1 MQITTLYRQIQFK
14 IYFSDKHYVLLK
26 VNCEGQPW
34 VITPTEARF
43 LYVQLR
49 GHLIPGARGL
59 EPNVTQAV
67 GRSHCHTK
75 NRVRVHAGGG
85 VDVLVCPLPAESGRH
100 PMVREVAVLP
110 VAWSTLPIPTACHPD
125 DLLRTPF
132 LFLLTSTNLFLSFLS
147 VVHTTAPPISLRT
160 HSRTLIT
167 WKRCRK

>member
-1 MQITTLYRQIQFK
+1 M
-14 IYFSDKHYVLLK
+14 
-26 VNCEGQPW
+26 NCEGQPW

-59 EPNVTQAV
+59 EPNVTQPG

-110 VAWSTLPIPTACHPD
+110 VAWSTLPIPTACHPV
-125 DLLRTPF
+125 DLLRNPP
-132 LFLLTSTNLFLSFLS
+132 LFLLTSTNLFVSFLS
-147 VVHTTAPPISLRT
+147 VVHSIFPLPSLLSPTT
-160 HSRTLIT
+160 HSHTLIT

>member
-1 MQITTLYRQIQFK
+1 M
-14 IYFSDKHYVLLK
+14 
-26 VNCEGQPW
+26 NCEGQPW

-59 EPNVTQAV
+59 EPNVTQAG

-100 PMVREVAVLP
+100 PMVREVAVYG
-110 VAWSTLPIPTACHPD
+110 
-125 DLLRTPF
+125 
-132 LFLLTSTNLFLSFLS
+132 
-147 VVHTTAPPISLRT
+147 
-160 HSRTLIT
+160 
-167 WKRCRK
+167 

>member
-1 MQITTLYRQIQFK
+1 MLHLTVFSRVAEQSLLPLLIIRFK
-14 IYFSDKHYVLLK
+14 MHLLKKLYVLLK

-59 EPNVTQAV
+59 EPNVTQPG
-67 GRSHCHTK
+67 GRSHCPTK

-100 PMVREVAVLP
+100 PMVREVAARQP
-110 VAWSTLPIPTACHPD
+110 CQAC
-125 DLLRTPF
+125 
-132 LFLLTSTNLFLSFLS
+132 
-147 VVHTTAPPISLRT
+147 
-160 HSRTLIT
+160 
-167 WKRCRK
+167 